1 MNKTIRLRNHEVDL
15 LRDERLSQCLD
26 FFSHLQKGSIRM
38 AKCDIQWQTKL
49 WESSLLL
56 LLNLFV
62 LLKFWILILV
72 WRFFLYYTL
81 LLISTS
87 LSLLSSFSAGRYP
100 EKDDRP
106 DVFPFSSSLT
116 LHFGYSNSV
125 FSFCCPLF
133 SSLYQIENLEQL
145 HNVSQL
151 LLVSVRIQQSLKALM
166 KQGNT

>member
-1 MNKTIRLRNHEVDL
+1 MTVTNETL
-15 LRDERLSQCLD
+15 
-26 FFSHLQKGSIRM
+26 FFF
-38 AKCDIQWQTKL
+38 
-49 WESSLLL
+49 
-56 LLNLFV
+56 LNLFL

-100 EKDDRP
+100 EKDDGP

-133 SSLYQIENLEQL
+133 SSLYQIENFEQL
-145 HNVSQL
+145 HDVSQL
-151 LLVSVRIQQSLKALM
+151 LLVDVRVKKILKALTN
-166 KQGNT
+166 QGNI